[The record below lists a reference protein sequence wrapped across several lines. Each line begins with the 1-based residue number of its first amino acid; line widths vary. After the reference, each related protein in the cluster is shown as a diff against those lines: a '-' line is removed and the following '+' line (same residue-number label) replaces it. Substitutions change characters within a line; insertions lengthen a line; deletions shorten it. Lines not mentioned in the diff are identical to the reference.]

1 MDTINYLVDIL
12 KSQYV
17 AYEIWTYFTLVVI
30 FKFITC
36 QIHSLEPVL
45 LEAAHLRWLT
55 RVL

>member
-17 AYEIWTYFTLVVI
+17 AYEIWAYFTLIVI

-55 RVL
+55 TVL